1 MNIDFNDESTVA
13 FMNSLPFMYAR
24 YEVIRDANGFIRD
37 SRCLAANS
45 VYKSYYKSVDPVGM
59 LRSELLTESNPF
71 WNFHAT
77 QCLCGHDVETWEYNG
92 THLGE
97 LNVIMRRVDNDTI
110 DVYTINMDSDRQM
123 EKRRRAEFNEILK
136 AKYLCKIKIWH
147 WDMQTNKIYS
157 KETLYGEEAL
167 MSGLEEERDY
177 LIWNSSDLINC
188 IQDETERK
196 SLMTAVENLMYD
208 KAERQEVYVH
218 MNVMGRTTQILTML
232 MVDERNEKGAP
243 ISIIGCTRIASKQ

>member
-1 MNIDFNDESTVA
+1 MNIDFSNESTLE

-24 YEVIRDANGFIRD
+24 YKVIRDENGFIRD

-45 VYKSYYKSVDPVGM
+45 VYQRYYKSVNPVGM

-92 THLGE
+92 TYLGE
-97 LNVIMRRVDNDTI
+97 LNVIMRRVDDEVI
-110 DVYTINMDSDRQM
+110 DVYTINMDNDRKM
-123 EKRRRAEFNEILK
+123 EKRRRLEYNEILK

-147 WDMQTNKIYS
+147 WDLKDNKIYS

-167 MSGLEEERDY
+167 MSGLEEDPGY
-177 LIWNSSDLINC
+177 LVWNSTDLLNC
-188 IQDETERK
+188 IKDETERK
-196 SLMTAVENLMYD
+196 SLVTSIENLMYD
-208 KAERQEVYVH
+208 KDERQEAYVH
-218 MNVMGRTTQILTML
+218 MTVEGRTTLVIIMF
-232 MVDERNEKGAP
+232 MVDERDENDAP
-243 ISIIGCTRIASKQ
+243 ASIIGCTRIASK